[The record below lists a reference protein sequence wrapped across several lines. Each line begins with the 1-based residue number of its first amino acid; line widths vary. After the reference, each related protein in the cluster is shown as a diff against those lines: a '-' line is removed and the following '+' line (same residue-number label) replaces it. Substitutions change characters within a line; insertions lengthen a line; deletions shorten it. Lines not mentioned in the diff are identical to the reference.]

1 MHAFVPSDGLV
12 EEFIIESERVLLSEI
27 VVALPIMRLN
37 NIGFCGPRMKLHLVL
52 VRGVKSLQ
60 FLLMLGNRI
69 LLLDESLG
77 WRLVLLSGSQEVVVI
92 EDLIERVLLPIVV
105 PNYKLLAEHVHS
117 FVHQSDLLWLYELSL
132 RSTLVHRFFLFHFF
146 SHPGGLL

>member
-1 MHAFVPSDGLV
+1 MHALVPSDGLV
-12 EEFIIESERVLLSEI
+12 EELIIEPERILLSEV

-37 NIGFCGPRMKLHLVL
+37 NIGLCGPSMKLHLVL

-60 FLLMLGNRI
+60 FLLMLGYGI
-69 LLLDESLG
+69 LLFDKALG

-117 FVHQSDLLWLYELSL
+117 FVH
-132 RSTLVHRFFLFHFF
+132 
-146 SHPGGLL
+146 

>member
-69 LLLDESLG
+69 LLFDESLG

-146 SHPGGLL
+146 SHPGGHL

>member
-69 LLLDESLG
+69 LLFDKSLG

-92 EDLIERVLLPIVV
+92 EDLIECVLLSIVV

-117 FVHQSDLLWLYELSL
+117 FVHQGYLLWLDELSL